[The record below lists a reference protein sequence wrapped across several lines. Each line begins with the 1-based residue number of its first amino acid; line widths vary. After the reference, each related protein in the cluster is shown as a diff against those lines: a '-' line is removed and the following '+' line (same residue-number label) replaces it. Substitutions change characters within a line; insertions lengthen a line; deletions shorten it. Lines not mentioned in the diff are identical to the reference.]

1 MQSKLAAFK
10 VFRRSATVAIF
21 SGQNLD
27 FVDVRHLSNVAK
39 VATETLERFIDW
51 IIHNFD
57 PQMAALASEEDEA
70 HLRTKL
76 LTDAAEHR
84 LLQSGIPIWRVTD
97 RELLASYAIP
107 ALTQKQDLRRIAR
120 VMWGYV
126 ADQHQPALDAALVG
140 LYVQVERLLSA
151 SENH

>member
-10 VFRRSATVAIF
+10 IFRRSATAAIF
-21 SGQNLD
+21 SGQNLQ
-27 FVDVRHLSNVAK
+27 FVDIRHLSNVPK

-51 IIHNFD
+51 IVHNFN
-57 PQMAALASEEDEA
+57 PQTAALASDEDEG

-84 LLQSGIPIWRVTD
+84 LLQSGIPIWKVAES
-97 RELLASYAIP
+97 ELLRSYAIP

-120 VMWGYV
+120 AMWVYV
-126 ADQHQPALDAALVG
+126 AEQHEPALDAALVG
-140 LYVQVERLLSA
+140 LYVQVERLLST
-151 SENH
+151 SEDH